1 MKESDFYGGD
11 PLARLLINGLNL
23 TPLKFAL
30 LVLLLS
36 FFYSLILSF
45 AASGPSYFFN
55 NITSLIWVFVIAPV
69 MAWFYL
75 WGSREMP
82 FLLTDLRDSG
92 AITLNENDVDDITN
106 IYKKPWRMIFSSF
119 IALPLGIVFFFF
131 LYTKESSGG
140 NPVFIIPIIGHS
152 LAFLLGT
159 YMAMMLILALITNIW
174 ALHQVFKEREINIA
188 HPLQYSGLNALSD
201 YSLKTVYLAAMFAF
215 MIALFIYRY
224 GNFNLCDI
232 SALNIQLFKAE
243 SLQGLCQ
250 IRLYYLMVYIG
261 FPLYVA
267 VAFSCFFLPL
277 YTAHQRMNEAKDK
290 LLNGIAI
297 RYQENY
303 DRAKAEVDDAKVLAE
318 EIGRIKGIQEFYDL
332 TDQFPEWPF
341 DFPAL
346 RNFFLSMAA
355 TTLAVLLPIL
365 TDYLK
370 SYIPSIPSY
379 FSLQMRLQP
388 IFHRFPG
395 HFSLQKNHPFS
406 SSGIGNGPQQ
416 IGNPV

>member
-1 MKESDFYGGD
+1 VKESDFYSGD
-11 PLARLLINGLNL
+11 PLARLLIDGLKL
-23 TPLKFAL
+23 TPLRFAL

-45 AASGPSYFFN
+45 AANGPNYFFN

-92 AITLNENDVDDITN
+92 AITLNENDVDDIAN
-106 IYKKPWRMIFSSF
+106 IYKNPWRMIFSSV
-119 IALPLGIVFFFF
+119 IALLLGIVFFFF

-152 LAFLLGT
+152 LAFLFGT
-159 YMAMMLILALITNIW
+159 YMAMMLVLALITNIW

-188 HPLQYSGLNALSD
+188 HPLRYGGLNALSD

-224 GNFNLCDI
+224 GNFNLCEI

-261 FPLYVA
+261 FPIYLV

-277 YTAHQRMNEAKDK
+277 YTAHQRMNEAKEK
-290 LLNGIAI
+290 LLNDIAI
-297 RYQENY
+297 RYQKNY

-318 EIGRIKGIQEFYDL
+318 EISRIKGIQEFYDL

-341 DFPAL
+341 DLPTL
-346 RNFFLSMAA
+346 RNFFLSMAT

-365 TDYLK
+365 TEYLK
-370 SYIPSIPSY
+370 GYIPSIPK
-379 FSLQMRLQP
+379 F
-388 IFHRFPG
+388 F
-395 HFSLQKNHPFS
+395 
-406 SSGIGNGPQQ
+406 
-416 IGNPV
+416 

>member
-1 MKESDFYGGD
+1 
-11 PLARLLINGLNL
+11 
-23 TPLKFAL
+23 
-30 LVLLLS
+30 
-36 FFYSLILSF
+36 
-45 AASGPSYFFN
+45 
-55 NITSLIWVFVIAPV
+55 

-75 WGSREMP
+75 WGSGEMP
-82 FLLTDLRDSG
+82 FLLTDLQDSG
-92 AITLNENDVDDITN
+92 AIALSETDIDDIAK
-106 IYKKPWRMIFSSF
+106 IYKNTWRMIFSSI
-119 IALPLGIVFFFF
+119 IALLLGVVFFFF

-159 YMAMMLILALITNIW
+159 YMAMMLVLALFTNIW

-188 HPLQYSGLNALSD
+188 HPLRYSGLNALSD

-232 SALNIQLFKAE
+232 GALNIRLFQVE
-243 SLQGLCQ
+243 SMQGLCQ
-250 IRLYYLMVYIG
+250 IRLYYLMVYTG
-261 FPLYVA
+261 FPIYVI

-277 YTAHQRMNEAKDK
+277 YTAHQRMKEAKEK
-290 LLNGIAI
+290 LLNNIAI
-297 RYQENY
+297 RYQNNY
-303 DRAKAEVDDAKVLAE
+303 DRAKAEVDDTKVLAE
-318 EIGRIKGIQEFYDL
+318 EISRIKGIQEFYDL

-346 RNFFLSMAA
+346 RNLFLSMAA

-370 SYIPSIPSY
+370 SYIPAIP
-379 FSLQMRLQP
+379 RL
-388 IFHRFPG
+388 F
-395 HFSLQKNHPFS
+395 
-406 SSGIGNGPQQ
+406 
-416 IGNPV
+416 

>member
-1 MKESDFYGGD
+1 MKESDFYRGD

-36 FFYSLILSF
+36 FFYSLMLSF
-45 AASGPSYFFN
+45 AASGPNYFFN

-92 AITLNENDVDDITN
+92 AITLNENDVDDIAD
-106 IYKKPWRMIFSSF
+106 IYKNPWRMIFSSF
-119 IALPLGIVFFFF
+119 IALPLCIVFFFF

-159 YMAMMLILALITNIW
+159 YMAMMLILVLITNIW

-188 HPLQYSGLNALSD
+188 HPLQYGGLNALSD

-224 GNFNLCDI
+224 GNFNLCEI

-243 SLQGLCQ
+243 SLEGLCQ

-261 FPLYVA
+261 FPLYLV

-318 EIGRIKGIQEFYDL
+318 EISKIKGIQEFYDL
-332 TDQFPEWPF
+332 TDQFLVWPF
-341 DFPAL
+341 DFPTL
-346 RNFFLSMAA
+346 RNFFLSMAT
-355 TTLAVLLPIL
+355 TTLAVLSPIL
-365 TDYLK
+365 TEYLK
-370 SYIPSIPSY
+370 GYIPTIPG
-379 FSLQMRLQP
+379 LL
-388 IFHRFPG
+388 
-395 HFSLQKNHPFS
+395 
-406 SSGIGNGPQQ
+406 
-416 IGNPV
+416 

>member
-1 MKESDFYGGD
+1 MKESDFYSGD

-23 TPLKFAL
+23 TPLKFAI

-36 FFYSLILSF
+36 FFYSLMLSF

-92 AITLNENDVDDITN
+92 AITLNENDVDDIAN
-106 IYKKPWRMIFSSF
+106 IYKNPWRMIFSSV

-159 YMAMMLILALITNIW
+159 YMVMMLVLVLITNIW

-188 HPLQYSGLNALSD
+188 HPLRYSGLNALSD
-201 YSLKTVYLAAMFAF
+201 YSLKTVYLAAMFAL

-224 GNFNLCDI
+224 GNFNLCEI
-232 SALNIQLFKAE
+232 SALNIQLFMAK

-261 FPLYVA
+261 FPLYLV

-277 YTAHQRMNEAKDK
+277 YTAHQRMNEAKEK
-290 LLNGIAI
+290 LLNSIAI

-303 DRAKAEVDDAKVLAE
+303 ERAKAEVDDAKVLAE
-318 EIGRIKGIQEFYDL
+318 EISRIKGIQEFYDL
-332 TDQFPEWPF
+332 TDQFTVWPF
-341 DFPAL
+341 DFPTL
-346 RNFFLSMAA
+346 RNFFLSMAT
-355 TTLAVLLPIL
+355 TTLAVLSPIL
-365 TDYLK
+365 TGYLTT
-370 SYIPSIPSY
+370 YIPSIP
-379 FSLQMRLQP
+379 R
-388 IFHRFPG
+388 
-395 HFSLQKNHPFS
+395 PF
-406 SSGIGNGPQQ
+406 
-416 IGNPV
+416 

>member
-1 MKESDFYGGD
+1 MKESDFYRGD

-36 FFYSLILSF
+36 FFYSLMLSF
-45 AASGPSYFFN
+45 AASGPNYFFN

-92 AITLNENDVDDITN
+92 AITLNENDVDDIAD
-106 IYKKPWRMIFSSF
+106 IYKNPWRMIFSSF
-119 IALPLGIVFFFF
+119 IALPLCIVFFFF

-159 YMAMMLILALITNIW
+159 YMAMMLILVLITNIW

-188 HPLQYSGLNALSD
+188 HPLQYGGLNALSD

-224 GNFNLCDI
+224 GNFNLCEI

-243 SLQGLCQ
+243 SLEGLCQ

-261 FPLYVA
+261 FPLYLV

-318 EIGRIKGIQEFYDL
+318 EISKIKGIQEFYDL
-332 TDQFPEWPF
+332 TDQFLVWPF
-341 DFPAL
+341 DFPTL
-346 RNFFLSMAA
+346 RNFFLSMAT
-355 TTLAVLLPIL
+355 TTLAVLSPIL
-365 TDYLK
+365 TGYLT
-370 SYIPSIPSY
+370 SYIPSIP
-379 FSLQMRLQP
+379 RL
-388 IFHRFPG
+388 F
-395 HFSLQKNHPFS
+395 
-406 SSGIGNGPQQ
+406 
-416 IGNPV
+416 

>member
-1 MKESDFYGGD
+1 VKESDFYDGD

-23 TPLKFAL
+23 TPLKFAI

-36 FFYSLILSF
+36 FFYSLMLSF
-45 AASGPSYFFN
+45 AASGPNYFFN

-92 AITLNENDVDDITN
+92 AITLNENDVDDIAN

-119 IALPLGIVFFFF
+119 IALPLCIVFFFF

-159 YMAMMLILALITNIW
+159 YMAMMLILVLITNIW

-188 HPLQYSGLNALSD
+188 HPLHYGGLNALSD

-215 MIALFIYRY
+215 MITIFIYRY

-232 SALNIQLFKAE
+232 SALNFQLFKAE

-261 FPLYVA
+261 FPLYVI

-277 YTAHQRMNEAKDK
+277 YTAHQRMNEAKEK
-290 LLNGIAI
+290 LLNSIAI

-303 DRAKAEVDDAKVLAE
+303 ERAKAEVDDAKVLAE
-318 EIGRIKGIQEFYDL
+318 EISRIKGIQEFYDL
-332 TDQFPEWPF
+332 TDQFPVWPF
-341 DFPAL
+341 DFPTL
-346 RNFFLSMAA
+346 RNFFFSMAT
-355 TTLAVLLPIL
+355 TTLAVLSPIL
-365 TDYLK
+365 TGYLT
-370 SYIPSIPSY
+370 SYIPSIPK
-379 FSLQMRLQP
+379 
-388 IFHRFPG
+388 IF
-395 HFSLQKNHPFS
+395 
-406 SSGIGNGPQQ
+406 
-416 IGNPV
+416 

>member
-1 MKESDFYGGD
+1 
-11 PLARLLINGLNL
+11 
-23 TPLKFAL
+23 
-30 LVLLLS
+30 
-36 FFYSLILSF
+36 
-45 AASGPSYFFN
+45 
-55 NITSLIWVFVIAPV
+55 

-92 AITLNENDVDDITN
+92 AITLNENDVDDIAN

-119 IALPLGIVFFFF
+119 IALPLCIVFFFF

-159 YMAMMLILALITNIW
+159 YMAMMLILVLITNIW

-188 HPLQYSGLNALSD
+188 HPLHYGGLNALSD

-215 MIALFIYRY
+215 MITIFIYRY

-232 SALNIQLFKAE
+232 SALNFQLFKAE

-261 FPLYVA
+261 FPLYVI

-277 YTAHQRMNEAKDK
+277 YTAHQRMNEAKEK
-290 LLNGIAI
+290 LLNSIAI

-303 DRAKAEVDDAKVLAE
+303 ERAKAEVDDAKVLAE
-318 EIGRIKGIQEFYDL
+318 EISRIKGIQEFYDL
-332 TDQFPEWPF
+332 TDQFPVWPF
-341 DFPAL
+341 DFPTL
-346 RNFFLSMAA
+346 RNFFFSMAT
-355 TTLAVLLPIL
+355 TTLAVLSPIL
-365 TDYLK
+365 TGYLT
-370 SYIPSIPSY
+370 SYIPSIPK
-379 FSLQMRLQP
+379 
-388 IFHRFPG
+388 IF
-395 HFSLQKNHPFS
+395 
-406 SSGIGNGPQQ
+406 
-416 IGNPV
+416 